1 MLVKTESAPTR
12 SSNSF
17 AQESDLQV
25 KKSQTLR
32 LKKLNASMKVRP
44 PLTALP
50 AFTIDAII
58 FSFMG
63 FEDEIFKLLNQ
74 LNNNGRLYA
83 VAHADFLRPF
93 LSQYKK
99 EITGEL
105 SFVAD
110 MAKGVV
116 KSKPENFVS
125 TYILF
130 WNQILPNSI
139 KAV

>member
-1 MLVKTESAPTR
+1 M
-12 SSNSF
+12 
-17 AQESDLQV
+17 
-25 KKSQTLR
+25 TLR
-32 LKKLNASMKVRP
+32 LKSLNTSMKVRP

-58 FSFMG
+58 LSFMG
-63 FEDEIFKLLNQ
+63 FEDEIFKLLGQ

-105 SFVAD
+105 QFVAE

-116 KSKPENFVS
+116 KTKPENFVS
-125 TYILF
+125 TFTLF
-130 WNQILPNSI
+130 WNHFLPNSI
-139 KAV
+139 KATKK